1 MLTVST
7 RLQMHSTHEFSNPAI
22 SSNLTDIF
30 LLDSIENGPVNS
42 NCALANQQIL
52 DYSQCFSAN
61 ADFDGSV
68 LNYTAN
74 VVKTSILDGEDV
86 FVGLVEEIF
95 CEPFVHMNFEKTGS
109 PKKIFAFYPIF
120 LALLSSARSFVGEGS
135 IAAEAPEI
143 KLSG

>member
-1 MLTVST
+1 MLS
-7 RLQMHSTHEFSNPAI
+7 LLFIFSVEIRASCSLFNVDCQTIGALLSLDANCHASRNSSDDAI

-74 VVKTSILDGEDV
+74 VVKTTILDGNGV

-95 CEPFVHMNFEKTGS
+95 CDPFVHINFEKTG
-109 PKKIFAFYPIF
+109 F
-120 LALLSSARSFVGEGS
+120 LRRSLRF
-135 IAAEAPEI
+135 IQYF
-143 KLSG
+143 

>member
-1 MLTVST
+1 MLSLLFLFSVEIRASCSLFNVDCQTIGALLSLDANCHVS
-7 RLQMHSTHEFSNPAI
+7 RNSSNDAI

-30 LLDSIENGPVNS
+30 LLDRIENGPVNS

-61 ADFDGSV
+61 ADVDGSV

-74 VVKTSILDGEDV
+74 VVKTSILDGEEV

-95 CEPFVHMNFEKTGS
+95 CEPFVHMKFEKTGS
-109 PKKIFAFYPIF
+109 LKKIFTFFQYF
-120 LALLSSARSFVGEGS
+120 
-135 IAAEAPEI
+135 
-143 KLSG
+143 

>member
-1 MLTVST
+1 
-7 RLQMHSTHEFSNPAI
+7 MHSFHEFSNPAI

-52 DYSQCFSAN
+52 EYSQCFTAN
-61 ADFDGSV
+61 AESDGSV

-74 VVKTSILDGEDV
+74 VVKTTILDGKEV

-95 CEPFVHMNFEKTGS
+95 CEPFVHINFEKTGLS
-109 PKKIFAFYPIF
+109 REIFAFYPIF
-120 LALLSSARSFVGEGS
+120 LALLSSARSFVGTGS
-135 IAAEAPEI
+135 IAAETPEI